1 MSISLI
7 STWLTGAINGYM
19 IKEEGIPTNIKY
31 SVLGLTVIIHI
42 IKGIKGMPLNTI
54 KAGPVSVFFGIPL
67 AIGAIEAIGAIGANY
82 YLGNCIGELIYYV
95 EDKRLSKVKQELI

>member
-7 STWLTGAINGYM
+7 STWLTGVINGYM

-42 IKGIKGMPLNTI
+42 IKGMPLNII
-54 KAGPVSVFFGIPL
+54 KAGPVGVFVGIPL
-67 AIGAIEAIGAIGANY
+67 GIGVNY

-95 EDKRLSKVKQELI
+95 EDKRLSKVKQELL